1 MAPKPETEFWA
12 TRLTRY
18 LAWASGALL
27 LLGCAG
33 MITLDVV
40 TRAIF
45 GRTVIESF
53 ELSSYAFAA
62 AVTIGLAYTIA
73 SKSNIRIDLLTTR
86 LPRPLRIAL
95 DCLSHLGIVAIALAL
110 AWFAFATW
118 DQSRALN
125 ARSISTLQVP
135 LVFPQGV
142 WLAGLIWFALFACIV
157 ALRVVALLARRRYN
171 AVEQLIGPVTLS
183 EEIEQAGV
191 PTTGDTAAPSS
202 STQPGAK
209 P

>member
-1 MAPKPETEFWA
+1 MAPKPESRFWA

-27 LLGCAG
+27 LFGCAG
-33 MITLDVV
+33 MITLDVI

-62 AVTIGLAYTIA
+62 AVTIGLAYTVA
-73 SKSNIRIDLLTTR
+73 TKANIRIDLLTRR
-86 LPRPLRIAL
+86 LPRPLRIGF
-95 DCLSHLGIVAIALAL
+95 DCVAHLGIVAVALAL

-125 ARSISTLQVP
+125 AKSISTLQVP

-142 WLAGLIWFALFACIV
+142 WLAGLFWFALFAVIV
-157 ALRVVALLARRRYN
+157 AVRVAILLVLRRYD
-171 AVEQLIGPVTLS
+171 AVEQLIGPASLS

-191 PTTGDTAAPSS
+191 TAKVDDD
-202 STQPGAK
+202 GAK
-209 P
+209 PPSQGAR